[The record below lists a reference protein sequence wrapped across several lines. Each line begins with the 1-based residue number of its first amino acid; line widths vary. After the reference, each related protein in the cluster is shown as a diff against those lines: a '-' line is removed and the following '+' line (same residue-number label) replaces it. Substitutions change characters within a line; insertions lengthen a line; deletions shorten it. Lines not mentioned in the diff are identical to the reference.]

1 MALMAA
7 KGEITPMPD
16 GAIFADT
23 QWEPNHVYKWLDFI
37 EKNVPFPIY
46 RVTAGNLT
54 EDAKALPLFGEG
66 GKMLFRECTGRYK
79 IQPIIKK
86 EREMLG
92 LKPRQHGPKEVA
104 ITQWIGI
111 STDECS
117 RMKPSQHR
125 YVEHRWPLI
134 EKNMKR
140 RDCLGWMKNNGF
152 PKPEKSACV
161 GCPYRDDT
169 SWREIKNNH
178 PKEFARAVEVDRQI
192 RNGVRGAMNKKLY
205 LHNSL
210 VPLED
215 IDFRSLEEMGQI
227 NMFENECEGM
237 CGV

>member
-1 MALMAA
+1 M
-7 KGEITPMPD
+7 
-16 GAIFADT
+16 
-23 QWEPNHVYKWLDFI
+23 
-37 EKNVPFPIY
+37 
-46 RVTAGNLT
+46 
-54 EDAKALPLFGEG
+54 
-66 GKMLFRECTGRYK
+66 
-79 IQPIIKK
+79 
-86 EREMLG
+86 
-92 LKPRQHGPKEVA
+92 
-104 ITQWIGI
+104 
-111 STDECS
+111 
-117 RMKPSQHR
+117 
-125 YVEHRWPLI
+125 
-134 EKNMKR
+134 
-140 RDCLGWMKNNGF
+140 GWMKNNGF